1 MEAHTLAVRSAAVA
15 VAEAHTLV
23 ALAAV
28 AVVEASEAAHAQVA
42 DMEDTVN

>member
-1 MEAHTLAVRSAAVA
+1 MEAHTLVVRSAEVA

-23 ALAAV
+23 ALAAEVV
-28 AVVEASEAAHAQVA
+28 AEVHAQVA

>member
-1 MEAHTLAVRSAAVA
+1 MEVHTLVVRSAEVA

-23 ALAAV
+23 ALAAEVV
-28 AVVEASEAAHAQVA
+28 AEVHAQVA